1 MNIKLDENM
10 PFRLAGILTDLRHQT
25 DTVPQ
30 ESLAGCN
37 DTEIW
42 EAAQKAGKF
51 LITQDLDFSDV
62 RRFIPGTHYGLLLVR
77 LRDPGREA
85 LVQRVQAV
93 FQTED
98 VESWEG
104 CFVVVT
110 ERKIRI
116 RRPEEPSSKKT
127 RREDKQAEGNQWT

>member
-30 ESLAGCN
+30 ESLAGRN

-85 LVQRVQAV
+85 VVQRVQAV

>member
-10 PFRLAGILTDLRHQT
+10 PFRLAGILTHLGHQT

-30 ESLAGCN
+30 EGLARHDDN
-37 DTEIW
+37 DVW
-42 EAAQKAGKF
+42 EAAQTSGRF

-62 RRFIPGTHYGLLLVR
+62 RRFIPGTHHGLLLVR

-85 LVQRVQAV
+85 LTQKVQTV
-93 FQTED
+93 FQNED
-98 VESWEG
+98 VESWKG
-104 CFVVVT
+104 CFVVAT

-116 RRPEEPSSKKT
+116 RRPKEPS
-127 RREDKQAEGNQWT
+127 DKI